1 MSAQVSE
8 SVLQARNITQ
18 KIEGV
23 ELLSDITLDIQP
35 GEVVALIGP
44 NGSGKTTLLKT
55 LSGEQ
60 QPGNGSVRFHNQCL
74 QDWSKKELAQH
85 MAVLPQKSVL
95 NFPFTSSEVVALS
108 RTPHDSGKEIDAKIV
123 AEVLDYLDAGYL
135 AERLYTN
142 LSGGEQQ
149 RVQLARVLAQVW
161 NEVEYPR
168 LLILDEPSS
177 FFDLSHQQML
187 VDLVRG
193 LAKKNIAVLV
203 VLHDINLAMSCA
215 DRVAVL
221 SCGRLAAFG
230 ETEAVITTEM
240 LESVFSVRAKFL
252 FDPETGCRFLS
263 MTGAVASSKDLAGL
277 S

>member
-1 MSAQVSE
+1 MSAQMSE
-8 SVLQARNITQ
+8 SLLQAQQISL
-18 KIEGV
+18 KVEGV
-23 ELLSDITLDIQP
+23 ELLSEINLDIQP

-55 LSGEQ
+55 LCGEHM
-60 QPGNGSVRFHNQCL
+60 PASGSVLFQNQNL
-74 QDWSKKELAQH
+74 HDWPKKELARH
-85 MAVLPQKSVL
+85 IAVLPQQSVL
-95 NFPFTSSEVVALS
+95 NFPFSSREVVGLS
-108 RTPHDSGKEIDAKIV
+108 RTPHDSGTEADAKIV
-123 AEVLDYLDAGYL
+123 DEVLDYLDAGYL
-135 AERLYTN
+135 ADRLYTN

-161 NEVEYPR
+161 QEAEYPR

-193 LAKKNIAVLV
+193 LAEKNIAVLV

-230 ETEAVITTEM
+230 ETDKVITTEM
-240 LESVFSVRAKFL
+240 LESVFSVKAKFL
-252 FDPETGCRFLS
+252 FDPESGRRFLS
-263 MTGAVASSKDLAGL
+263 TTGAAVPSKEMVGL